1 MAATGTEPAVLT
13 QEQLD
18 KITAEHIALTH
29 VRHIWRND
37 DAGEVELVL
46 MFFHLLHA
54 RRTMYD
60 VDALVTRRAE
70 FQEHLDRVFAETG
83 A

>member
-1 MAATGTEPAVLT
+1 MSDAKEPAVLT

-18 KITAEHIALTH
+18 RITGEQIAITH
-29 VRHIWRND
+29 VRNVWRYD
-37 DAGEVELVL
+37 DLGEIELVL

-54 RRTMYD
+54 RRTMLD
-60 VDALVTRRAE
+60 VDALAMRRAE
-70 FQEHLDRVFAETG
+70 FQEQLDRVFAETG

>member
-1 MAATGTEPAVLT
+1 MSDTKEPAVLT
-13 QEQLD
+13 QTQLD
-18 KITAEHIALTH
+18 QITAEQIAVTH
-29 VRHIWRND
+29 LRTIWRNGD
-37 DAGEVELVL
+37 PGEEELVL

-54 RRTMYD
+54 RRTMLD
-60 VDALVTRRAE
+60 VDALITRRAE

>member
-1 MAATGTEPAVLT
+1 MAATTTELT

-18 KITAEHIALTH
+18 QVTAEAIAIAH
-29 VRHIWRND
+29 VRTVWRND
-37 DAGEVELVL
+37 DPGEVELVL

-54 RRTMYD
+54 RRHVLD